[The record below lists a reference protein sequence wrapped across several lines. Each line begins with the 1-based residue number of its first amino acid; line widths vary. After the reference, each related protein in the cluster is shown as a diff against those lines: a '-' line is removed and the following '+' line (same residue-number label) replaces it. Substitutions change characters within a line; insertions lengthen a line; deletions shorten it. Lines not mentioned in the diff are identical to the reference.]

1 MIAQLLNLSRKFPK
15 PPKKK
20 KKKKVNS
27 ITLKIQR
34 YYSYRC
40 IKKPTSSYAVISR
53 LRHNQFMNEKTAIHE
68 RTNEI

>member
-15 PPKKK
+15 PQKKK

-40 IKKPTSSYAVISR
+40 IKKHIKLCRNFTPPT
-53 LRHNQFMNEKTAIHE
+53 
-68 RTNEI
+68 